1 MTLYTMKQN
10 LILTSSLLAGDDAS
24 YIISGSRIEKLV
36 AMTNLDD
43 EQALRRFQKIWRY
56 MDLDA
61 ELKKRGIQDGDEV
74 VIGDQRFTF
83 HD

>member
-1 MTLYTMKQN
+1 MMHP
-10 LILTSSLLAGDDAS
+10 IF
-24 YIISGSRIEKLV
+24 ISGSRIEKLV

-61 ELKKRGIQDGDEV
+61 ELKKKWHPRW
-74 VIGDQRFTF
+74 R
-83 HD
+83 